1 MQLKNAVGMCAWL
14 LVTGCGE
21 DFFDDSALPE
31 PEAERDIDDGDVT
44 HEVPEGSRSGVDK
57 EHTAGDLNNAE
68 VQSLCSWAATS
79 YEALLRKDLQE
90 TCTLF
95 AGGFGGS
102 PAECSLI
109 VEGCVQEF
117 EAVGLPPT
125 DSSSCSRD
133 LADCTATVGEIEAC
147 LEQQYAAL
155 DVLLGAVSCEGGLPA
170 EVEEAYAQ
178 VPAACLVVQA
188 KCPAMFEDEP
198 PVEGV
203 FVCDPA
209 VGDEEVPM
217 SAVCD
222 GLTNCDNGADELGC
236 DATLVRFVCD
246 DGTVIAQSSVCDG
259 DFDCG
264 TGEDER
270 CP

>member
-1 MQLKNAVGMCAWL
+1 MQLKNAVGMCACL

-21 DFFDDSALPE
+21 DFFDDAE
-31 PEAERDIDDGDVT
+31 PPDSEAERDSEDGDDT
-44 HEVPEGSRSGVDK
+44 HDVPAGSRSGVDK

-79 YEALLRKDLQE
+79 YEALLARDLQQ

-102 PAECSLI
+102 AAECSLI
-109 VEGCVQEF
+109 VDECVEEF
-117 EAVGLPPT
+117 EAVGLPPSDPST
-125 DSSSCSRD
+125 CPRD
-133 LADCTATVGEIEAC
+133 LVDCSATVGEIEAC
-147 LEQQYAAL
+147 LEAQYAAL
-155 DVLLGAVSCEGGLPA
+155 EVLLGAVSCEGGLPA
-170 EVEEAYAQ
+170 EVEAAYAEL
-178 VPAACLVVQA
+178 PTACGRVQA
-188 KCPAMFEDEP
+188 KCPAMFEDA
-198 PVEGV
+198 PVEQL

-209 VGDEEVPM
+209 VGDEEIPM

-222 GLTNCDNGADELGC
+222 GLTNCENGADEVGC

-246 DGTVIAQSSVCDG
+246 DGTVIAQSSVCDSN
-259 DFDCG
+259 FDCA